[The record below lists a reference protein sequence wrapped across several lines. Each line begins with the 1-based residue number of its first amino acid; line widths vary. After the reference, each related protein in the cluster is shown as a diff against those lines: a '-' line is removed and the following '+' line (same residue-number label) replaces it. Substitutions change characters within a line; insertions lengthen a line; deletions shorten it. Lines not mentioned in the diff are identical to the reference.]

1 LKLKWNATTKLPEIQ
16 IEAGDLLDAAHLQEM
31 INGKFLCRKCGT
43 ETHNNGWKVLK
54 GYLESQKI
62 LLDKKIDASIETK
75 QDEGR
80 TRIQVAKRVGFDH
93 FMTMADKVIAQA
105 ESFREAPKETT
116 HETGNEYGD

>member
-1 LKLKWNATTKLPEIQ
+1 MKLTWDKVSKLPKIE

-31 INGKFLCRKCGT
+31 ITGKFLCRKCGT
-43 ETHNNGWKVLK
+43 ETENNGWKVLK

-80 TRIQVAKRVGFDH
+80 TRIQVAKRVGFD
-93 FMTMADKVIAQA
+93 
-105 ESFREAPKETT
+105 
-116 HETGNEYGD
+116 